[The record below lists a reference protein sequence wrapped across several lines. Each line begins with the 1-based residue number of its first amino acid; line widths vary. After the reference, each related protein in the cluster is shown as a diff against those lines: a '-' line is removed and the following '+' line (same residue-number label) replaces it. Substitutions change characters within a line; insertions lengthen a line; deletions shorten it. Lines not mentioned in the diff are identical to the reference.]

1 MLFVAGAL
9 QVLQELAFI
18 ENLATFD
25 IGWILR

>member
-1 MLFVAGAL
+1 MLFVAGADFP
-9 QVLQELAFI
+9 QELAFI